1 MSQYELIAFD
11 MDGTLLNSQKEITPR
26 TLAALKK
33 AAAAG
38 KQIALSTGRC
48 RPELTA
54 YTELVPGIRY
64 FICTSGALVYDVHE
78 QKEIYKKPLEPE
90 LVRRLLEIS
99 KEEDLMVHLLD
110 AESIVQTDQ
119 FESMGNYG
127 MGVYKPMYERVVTV
141 WDDLYEAYCAAPF
154 PVEKVNFYHRDP
166 EARER
171 TKERIREAGLPVIM
185 VNAEKGSLELS
196 AEGVDKGAGLQKL
209 CEYLKLP
216 LDKTIAVG
224 DADNDITILQ
234 KAGLAAAM
242 GNALPNIKKLADVQV
257 SDCDHDGCAEVIE
270 KYLLA

>member
-1 MSQYELIAFD
+1 MS
-11 MDGTLLNSQKEITPR
+11 N
-26 TLAALKK
+26 
-33 AAAAG
+33 
-38 KQIALSTGRC
+38 
-48 RPELTA
+48 
-54 YTELVPGIRY
+54 
-64 FICTSGALVYDVHE
+64 YDVFISYSRRDRAIVD
-78 QKEIYKKPLEPE
+78 EICG
-90 LVRRLLEIS
+90 
-99 KEEDLMVHLLD
+99 LLD

-171 TKERIREAGLPVIM
+171 TKERLREAGLPVIM